1 MIRIKSPTRV
11 DLAGGTLDLWPLF
24 SFVGG
29 AKTVNLAIDL
39 WSEVELSEASGLE
52 IESLDLK
59 RHWKFK
65 TAEEL
70 VQDSDPDLG
79 LYREIFRSGFG
90 SISQLRI
97 KTRSLSPV
105 GGGIGG
111 SSSLLISLLKGLHQ
125 WKKIELPPV
134 HDLVKWAHNIE
145 ARVIGTPTGTQDYY
159 PAVTGGLNIISYSD
173 REVKIETYSSEGSV
187 LKSHFLLVSTGKQH
201 HSGINNFDVLT
212 RAVNGD
218 KQVRQAL
225 HQIKDIAERTAQACK
240 DRDWQALPDL
250 FREEYQARILL
261 TPKFSSPEIE
271 KLHALAI
278 QNGAGAVKI
287 CGAGGGG
294 CVLVWVD
301 PASRERVKSVCQE
314 AGFQVL
320 GASPVEPL
328 KPSSIGS

>member
-1 MIRIKSPTRV
+1 MIKIQSPTRV

-24 SFVGG
+24 AFVGG
-29 AKTVNLAIDL
+29 GKTVNLAIDL
-39 WSEVELSEASGLE
+39 WSQVEISEAEDLE
-52 IESLDLK
+52 VESLDLK
-59 RHWKFK
+59 KSWKFK
-65 TAEEL
+65 TALEL
-70 VQDSDPDLG
+70 IQDPDPDLG
-79 LYREIFRSGFG
+79 LYREVFKSGF
-90 SISQLRI
+90 SDLSQI
-97 KTRSLSPV
+97 KLKTKSLSPV

-111 SSSLLISLLKGLHQ
+111 SSSLLISILKGLHQ
-125 WKKIELPPV
+125 KQKRKLPAT
-134 HDLVKWAHNIE
+134 HDLVQWAHNIE

-173 REVKIETYSSEGSV
+173 REVQIETFSTEGSI

-218 KQVRQAL
+218 RQVREAL
-225 HQIKDIAERTAQACK
+225 HQIKNIAERTAKACQG
-240 DRDWQALPDL
+240 RDWQALPGL
-250 FREEYQARILL
+250 FKEEYQARILL

-271 KLHALAI
+271 KLHTLAI

-294 CVLVWVD
+294 CVLVWVE
-301 PASRERVKSVCQE
+301 PAARERVKSVCQE

-328 KPSSIGS
+328 QSS